1 MKSLVRIRDFEAPDA
16 VLISPSQ
23 AYFLRENLK
32 LRLLS
37 ARVALLARDE
47 PSFREDLRSCQAWV
61 TKYFDPRSKA
71 TAAALAS
78 LKLVAESPVSI
89 AVPDINASL
98 AAVRSARA
106 AREKR

>member
-1 MKSLVRIRDFEAPDA
+1 MKGLVRIRDMEVADA
-16 VLISPSQ
+16 SLLAPSQ
-23 AYFLRENLK
+23 VYFLRENLK

-47 PSFREDLRSCQAWV
+47 PSFREDLKTSQAWV
-61 TKYFDPRSKA
+61 TKYFDPRAKSTVA
-71 TAAALAS
+71 TLAS
-78 LKLVAESPVSI
+78 LKQVAESPVSI
-89 AVPDINASL
+89 TAPDINTSL